1 MEIAMKSE
9 GDPFKVMWQSFENP
23 LEIMSTSSVE
33 NQWKSIESEDNPL
46 KMIGDPFG
54 NPMRIMWKSVEIP

>member
-1 MEIAMKSE
+1 MEIAIKSE
-9 GDPFKVMWQSFENP
+9 GDPFKIMWLSFENP

-33 NQWKSIESEDNPL
+33 NQWKSMESEDNPL

-54 NPMRIMWKSVEIP
+54 NPMRIM